1 MLISHPTGNPSL
13 QSARKC
19 RPADAGLTISV
30 IIPLRN
36 GGRFI
41 IQALQS
47 VFAQT
52 YPATEVIVIDD
63 GSTDDGPDKVRR
75 YAAEHRLV
83 LLHKPHDGTSAA
95 RNFGISNSNGKL
107 IAFLDQENIWYPDHL
122 RELIRPFLKDPHH
135 TLGWVYSD
143 VDEIAED
150 NRLRIR
156 AVLSHSTNVHPKMN
170 LADCLRQ
177 DMSILLSASV
187 VARAA
192 CDAIGGF
199 DEDLDGCE
207 DDDFFLR
214 LFVAGY
220 RNVYLKTPLTQ
231 WRVCL
236 VDSSDAL
243 TRARGRML
251 YARKLLCSF
260 PDEPALSRFYASELI
275 APRFLRPAMEAARAA
290 LLTGDVTTIDGCLA
304 DVSFIEQHLSLQS
317 GSCQRRKDLLITAVI
332 PLYNGARYI
341 RGAIAS
347 ILAQTLRPDEI
358 IVVDDG
364 STDDGPAI
372 VEEMQ
377 STHAIRL
384 IRKENGGQSS
394 ARNLGVDHARG
405 DLIAFLDQDD
415 AWYPNHLSEPI
426 KPFTEDRAT
435 ELGWSYSDLDEVGE
449 SGELINR
456 CFLGSM
462 KTRHPKRSLP
472 ECLRSD
478 MFILPSASLVLRK
491 AFQSVGGFDERL
503 SGYEDDDLFLRLF
516 IAGFDNVFLPQS
528 LSQWRIHQ
536 TSCSYSPRM
545 AVSRATYARK
555 LMAQFPDDPDTSR
568 YYVRNLIA
576 PRFFRMT
583 LTEGR
588 KAILKGTRDQRK
600 FTIASLAFLNGHL
613 PFHLRFIIRLTLLPA
628 LRIKPVGRFIMQ
640 HRNTFIGIARRL
652 L

>member
-1 MLISHPTGNPSL
+1 MLISKPPL
-13 QSARKC
+13 YPPVLSAPQC
-19 RPADAGLTISV
+19 RPIESNLTVSV

-36 GGRFI
+36 GKNFI
-41 IQALQS
+41 IQALDS

-52 YPATEVIVIDD
+52 LLPTEVIVVDD
-63 GSTDDGPDKVRR
+63 GSTDDGPDIVAR
-75 YAAEHRLV
+75 YAVKHQLT
-83 LLHKPHDGTSAA
+83 LLRRPHYGLPAA
-95 RNFGISNSNGKL
+95 RNFAISHSTGKL
-107 IAFLDQENIWYPDHL
+107 IAFLDQENIWYPNHL
-122 RELIRPFLKDPHH
+122 KDLIRPFSKDPHH

-143 VDEIAED
+143 VDEITED
-150 NRLRIR
+150 NRLRLR
-156 AVLSHSTNVHPKMN
+156 AALSYSANVHPKMS

-177 DMSILLSASV
+177 DMSILPSASV
-187 VARAA
+187 ISKAA
-192 CDAIGGF
+192 LDAIGGF
-199 DEDLDGCE
+199 DEDLHGCE
-207 DDDFFLR
+207 DDDLFLR

-220 RNVYLKTPLTQ
+220 RNLYLKTPLTQ
-231 WRVCL
+231 WRVCTAGTSNAL
-236 VDSSDAL
+236 AL
-243 TRARGRML
+243 THSRML
-251 YARKLLCSF
+251 YARKLLRSF
-260 PDEPALSRFYASELI
+260 PDEPALSRFYASDLI
-275 APRFLRPAMEAARAA
+275 APRFLRPAVETARAA
-290 LLTGDVTTIDGCLA
+290 FVAGDIATIDACLA
-304 DVSFIEQHLSLQS
+304 DVAVLEKHLSSRS
-317 GSCQRRKDLLITAVI
+317 GSCSQRKDLLVTAII
-332 PLYNGARYI
+332 PLYDGARFI
-341 RGAIAS
+341 RGAIES

-364 STDDGPAI
+364 STDDGPLI
-372 VEEMQ
+372 VEDMRR
-377 STHAIRL
+377 THAIRL

-415 AWYPNHLSEPI
+415 AWYPNHLAELI
-426 KPFTEDRAT
+426 KPFIEERAI
-435 ELGWSYSDLDEVGE
+435 ELGWSYSDLDEVSE

-462 KTRHPKRSLP
+462 TTVHPKRSLP

-478 MFILPSASLVLRK
+478 MFILPSASLISRK

-516 IAGFDNVFLPQS
+516 MAGFDNVYLPQP

-555 LMAQFPDDPDTSR
+555 LMAKFPDDPDTSR
-568 YYVRNLIA
+568 YYVRHLIA
-576 PRFFRMT
+576 PRFFRLT

-588 KAILKGTRDQRK
+588 KAILKGTRDERK
-600 FTIASLAFLNGHL
+600 FTIANLAFLNAHL
-613 PFHLRFIIRLTLLPA
+613 PFHLRFIIRVTLLPA
-628 LRIKPVGRFIMQ
+628 LRITPVGRALMR